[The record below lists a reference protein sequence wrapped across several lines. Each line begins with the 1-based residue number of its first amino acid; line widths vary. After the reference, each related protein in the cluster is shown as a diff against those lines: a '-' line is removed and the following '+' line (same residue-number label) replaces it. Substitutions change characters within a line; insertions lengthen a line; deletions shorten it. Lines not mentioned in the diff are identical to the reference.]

1 MRRTWKHW
9 SCSSRPVLVHV
20 APRFARSDLIVGA
33 VILSVY
39 LPTIA
44 PGIAGGDS
52 GELVAESCHV
62 GTAHPPGYPLF
73 TILNH
78 LATQYLPRLLDAVG
92 LRPGPGING
101 LASPAWCAN
110 ATAAVFGTLAA
121 VYATKTV
128 QLLCSRWGQARWSKA
143 GDINKLPP
151 SYHGIP
157 CYSSEWD
164 LYDQVCAA
172 LASGCAGALM
182 AFSPL
187 MWQYSVTAEVFALN
201 NFLLALLCYLVV
213 LYACSGRSFM
223 LAALGAF
230 VGGLALSNQHTSV
243 LFVAPLVGWVLIQ
256 LIISRCRY
264 WERTEIHWRLLAVEV
279 ITQVL
284 LFSFGL
290 APYGLLPLA
299 ALTAPRPGSWG
310 NVRTVRGF
318 IHHFLRQD
326 YGSLRLYSG
335 AASSGGQGVVERL
348 WRWGRDVSLVQGL
361 EGVVP
366 FLAVNGAV
374 AALLLCFGNF
384 ISPVSGSTGTS
395 NEPASSLPSSE
406 MNKKL
411 EDRQKRSVSSKS
423 TAVIPNTEERWTSAP
438 SMERWFL
445 SCARTL
451 APVSGSTQ
459 GSNFFRSNSNNG
471 SHNNNGTNKGTHI
484 YPGEVRATASG
495 SSGTHCGHNHQQHE
509 QQQQLLETVKLD
521 KCQQQQEPQA
531 QWTGSEIAHPSLIN
545 FFARCDDDGASA
557 PASLLLALTVYLVV
571 FNWLSN
577 MPLDDPLLY
586 GVHARFW
593 MQPNILVFIFCG
605 VGLYRVFRLLRSVLS
620 SVSREK
626 SHVLGIESKHA
637 YPNRN
642 PPAMLIPLNSDFCL
656 EYTMYQARRYVAR

>member
-1 MRRTWKHW
+1 
-9 SCSSRPVLVHV
+9 
-20 APRFARSDLIVGA
+20 LIVGA

-445 SCARTL
+445 S
-451 APVSGSTQ
+451 
-459 GSNFFRSNSNNG
+459 
-471 SHNNNGTNKGTHI
+471 
-484 YPGEVRATASG
+484 Y
-495 SSGTHCGHNHQQHE
+495 
-509 QQQQLLETVKLD
+509 

-531 QWTGSEIAHPSLIN
+531 QWTGSEIARPSLIN

-605 VGLYRVFRLLRSVLS
+605 VGLYRVFRLLRMWLGSKGGGYAATISVVLLVGMQMRRGS
-620 SVSREK
+620 SAGDQSGASYFSGYAK
-626 SHVLGIESKHA
+626 AVLGPLPSRSILLINNDQMWTSTRYMQVCEGFRTDVTLLNMSMMTFKWWGTKRRL
-637 YPNRN
+637 YP
-642 PPAMLIPLNSDFCL
+642 
-656 EYTMYQARRYVAR
+656 QV